1 MSAVFHFL
9 STCSSRDEQ
18 PVPFPS
24 LWMSQ
29 QYSLVLI
36 IWKCSQR
43 KPPRHL
49 PPVYQHVA
57 CAQPTGRTNR
67 AIQTRDLE
75 RGLKQFNTIRRRE
88 SRGGCSTFGK
98 GEDHSGTCSDSIRH
112 SGQHAGASARLWRTD
127 QVGEIKWT
135 KKWFDVRT
143 WWRIMGSSFEQQPV
157 VRGY

>member
-1 MSAVFHFL
+1 MLNLIWSKKEADNWFFLTSFTVFGFVSAVFHFL

-98 GEDHSGTCSDSIRH
+98 GEDHSAVS
-112 SGQHAGASARLWRTD
+112 
-127 QVGEIKWT
+127 
-135 KKWFDVRT
+135 
-143 WWRIMGSSFEQQPV
+143 WWRKRRDMLWFYQT
-157 VRGY
+157 